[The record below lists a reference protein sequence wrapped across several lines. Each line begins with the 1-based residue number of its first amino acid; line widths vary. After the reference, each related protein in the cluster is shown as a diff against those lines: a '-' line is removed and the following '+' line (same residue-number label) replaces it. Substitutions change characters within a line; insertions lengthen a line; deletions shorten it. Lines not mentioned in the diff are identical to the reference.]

1 MRNNKGF
8 TLVELLVTMAIIAVI
23 LGMTVF
29 GISLAQ
35 RASRDAQR
43 RNTVDDINLGI
54 QSYYE
59 LYNTYPPTNQLVFS
73 ANSLSINRN
82 GTLFLAVPLNGIT
95 SWTGSNASGSTTS
108 TGTKYCFL
116 LTTGGYLLG
125 AKLESGSWFEAGI
138 DNSQSCTQFP

>member
-29 GISLAQ
+29 GIGLAQ

-43 RNTVDDINLGI
+43 RNTIDDINLGI

-59 LYNTYPPTNQLVFS
+59 LYNTYPQTNQLVFS
-73 ANSLSINRN
+73 ADAVSITKG
-82 GTLFLAVPLNGIT
+82 GTEFLNIPLKGVT
-95 SWTGSNASGSTTS
+95 AWTGSNASGETTS
-108 TGTKYCFL
+108 IGTHYCFL
-116 LTTGGYLLG
+116 QTSGGYILG
-125 AKLESGSWFEAGI
+125 AYLESNVWFEAGT
-138 DNSQSCTQFP
+138 DNSQSCSQF